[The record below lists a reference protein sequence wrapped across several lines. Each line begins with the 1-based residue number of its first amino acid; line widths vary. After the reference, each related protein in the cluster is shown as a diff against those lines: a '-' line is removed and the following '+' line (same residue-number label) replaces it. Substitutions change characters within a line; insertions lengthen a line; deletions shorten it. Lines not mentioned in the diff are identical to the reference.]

1 MKDLLVTGSNGL
13 LGHAVRALCPTAT
26 FVTREDADLTN
37 LEQTRRLFEHV
48 RPKAVLHLAAA
59 VGGVKQNAERGADLF
74 AVNVQINTN
83 VLATA
88 QAAGVQRLIAVL
100 SSCAFPL
107 HPDRP
112 STEDDLHAGMP
123 VHGNLGYGFAKRMLD
138 VHVRLL
144 REEYGCKFSTVAPVT
159 MYGPHDAFDP
169 ESGHVVGALIRKC
182 HEAKAAGTPFVV
194 WGTGQAIRQF
204 VYAPDVAQWLLRHL
218 ESDQGPG
225 TVIVAPD
232 DGVTIFDLAHLIA
245 RVMEYPGEP
254 RFDHRKPEGTLVK
267 RIRSRRSEAPGGGF
281 TCTPLEQGLRET
293 VSWFLECE
301 AHRAVDRIGQ
311 AGSRKRDTCSSS
323 A

>member
-1 MKDLLVTGSNGL
+1 MKDLLVTGSRGL
-13 LGHAVRALCPTAT
+13 LGHAVQALCPTAT
-26 FVTREDADLTN
+26 HVTREDADLTD
-37 LEQTRRLFEHV
+37 LERTRRLFDRV
-48 RPKAVLHLAAA
+48 RPKAVLHLAAE

-107 HPDRP
+107 YSDRP
-112 STEDDLHAGMP
+112 STEDDLHVGMP
-123 VHGNLGYGFAKRMLD
+123 FHGNLGYGFAKRMLD
-138 VHVRLL
+138 VHARLL

-159 MYGPHDAFDP
+159 MYGPHDAFDA

-182 HEAKAAGTPFVV
+182 HEAKTAGTPFVV

-245 RVMEYPGEP
+245 RVMEYPGEA
-254 RFDHRKPEGTLVK
+254 RFDHRKPEGMLVK
-267 RIRSRRSEAPGGGF
+267 RIRSRRREAQGGGF
-281 TCTPLEQGLRET
+281 TFTPLEQGLRET
-293 VSWFLECE
+293 VSWFQECE
-301 AHRAVDRIGQ
+301 AHRAVDRSGPT
-311 AGSRKRDTCSSS
+311 GPRKRDTCSIS